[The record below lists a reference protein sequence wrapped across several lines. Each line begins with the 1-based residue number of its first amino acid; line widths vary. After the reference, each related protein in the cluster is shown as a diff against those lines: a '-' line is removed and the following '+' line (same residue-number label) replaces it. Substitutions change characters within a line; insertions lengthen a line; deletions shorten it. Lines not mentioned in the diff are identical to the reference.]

1 MDSPQ
6 RVATKPVKRDG
17 DSESGSPHSATFARI
32 AALKQSGFGFRVYKG
47 SFKKVYR
54 GSLKKI
60 YKGSI
65 KGFRV
70 EGLGA

>member
-32 AALKQSGFGFRVYKG
+32 AALKQSGFGRVRPAKG
-47 SFKKVYR
+47 LLQTSFA
-54 GSLKKI
+54 I
-60 YKGSI
+60 
-65 KGFRV
+65 
-70 EGLGA
+70 A